1 MNDGETIRRYADAWL
16 AGDTATMG
24 SIMADDVSLHLFGHS
39 PLAGTHRGK
48 ATVFEVIGKVQ
59 LLTNRKTIEIH
70 DVLVGRD
77 HAAILVRERF
87 ENSQGTLDLDRV
99 FLYHLRDDR
108 ITDIYVYDE
117 DQTAVDTFWS

>member
-24 SIMADDVSLHLFGHS
+24 SIMADDVSLHLFGYS